1 MFCSSIEVF
10 IIAFSVI
17 WQFFLNPK
25 IYMIRELDIPYN
37 FSMQYIHELWECI
50 HDYCEH
56 HYGVPSMS
64 SIFHLS
70 MAPVQK

>member
-1 MFCSSIEVF
+1 
-10 IIAFSVI
+10 
-17 WQFFLNPK
+17 
-25 IYMIRELDIPYN
+25 MIRELDIPYN